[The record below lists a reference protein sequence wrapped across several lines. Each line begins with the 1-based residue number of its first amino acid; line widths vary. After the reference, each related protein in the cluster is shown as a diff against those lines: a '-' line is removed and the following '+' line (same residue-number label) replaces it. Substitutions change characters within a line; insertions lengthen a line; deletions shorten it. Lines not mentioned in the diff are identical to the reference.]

1 MSISNTQIANVL
13 DEVGDLL
20 EFKGT
25 NAFRIRAYRNGARA
39 IRELPE
45 PIHVMLERGD
55 DLKKLPGIGK
65 SVAEKCA
72 ELVDTGELD
81 QLNEL
86 RKEVPSTVLDM
97 LRVPGMG
104 PKKAATLFH
113 ELDIKTLEEL
123 KEACEDGRVRKLKGF
138 GEKTEQQ
145 ILAGIEVAAAANERM
160 LWADADRVAQ
170 SLLEHLR
177 SVDSIKKMELAGS
190 YRRGKETVGDLDILV
205 VADENE
211 PVMDRFNEYEDL
223 ASVIGRGDTKMSIR
237 LSNGFQVDLRV
248 VPDESFGAAM
258 QYFTGS
264 KEHNV
269 VLRGRARQQGMK
281 INEYGIFD
289 VSSGKDVYLGGA
301 QESDIYDQL
310 DLPWFPPEMRENRY
324 EYDWAAEG
332 ELPRLLE
339 LSDIQGD
346 LHMHTTATDG
356 KASLR
361 EMVEAAKQRGL
372 KYVAITDHS
381 QRVSMA
387 RGLDPERLREQ
398 WQEID
403 ELNEE
408 LQSEEDAPVLIL
420 KGIECDILEK
430 GGMDLPDDV
439 LEEADWVLASVHYG
453 QQQPLDQITKRMIG
467 AIENPYVTCVAH
479 PTGRL
484 VNRRDPYEVDL
495 DSVLHAAKESHTW
508 MELNASPERLDLHD
522 IHCAAARSL
531 GIPIVISTDAHSV
544 DGLAQMRYGVLQA
557 RRGGLT
563 REDVANTRSP
573 DEFVQML
580 ESRRE
585 AVGIK

>member
-1 MSISNTQIANVL
+1 MSISNTLIASAL

-55 DLKKLPGIGK
+55 DLKKLSGIGK

-72 ELVDTGELD
+72 ELVDTGELE

-86 RKEVPSTVLDM
+86 RGEVPRSVLDM

-104 PKKAATLFH
+104 PKKAAVLFH
-113 ELDIKTLEEL
+113 ELQIKTLEEL
-123 KEACEDGRVRKLKGF
+123 KQACEEGRVHQLKGF

-145 ILAGIEVAAAANERM
+145 ILDGIEVAAAANQRM

-170 SLLEHLR
+170 SLLEHLS
-177 SVDSIKKMELAGS
+177 SVESIKKMELAGS

-205 VADENE
+205 VAKENQ
-211 PVMDRFNEYEDL
+211 PVMDRFHEYEGV

-237 LSNGFQVDLRV
+237 LNNGFQVDLRV
-248 VPDESFGAAM
+248 VPEESFGAAM

-281 INEYGIFD
+281 INEYGVFD
-289 VSSGKDVYLGGA
+289 VSSGKEVSLGGA
-301 QESDIYDQL
+301 EEKDIYDQL

-324 EYDWAAEG
+324 EYEWAAAG
-332 ELPRLLE
+332 ELPRLIE
-339 LSDIQGD
+339 ESDIQGD

-361 EMVEAAKQRGL
+361 EMVAAANRRGL
-372 KYVAITDHS
+372 KYIAITDHS

-398 WQEID
+398 WREID
-403 ELNEE
+403 ALNDEM
-408 LQSEEDAPVLIL
+408 QSEEEHPLLVL

-453 QQQPLDQITKRMIG
+453 QQQSVDQITKRMLG
-467 AIENPYVTCVAH
+467 AIENPHVTCVAH

-484 VNRRDPYEVDL
+484 VNRREPYEVDL
-495 DSVLHAAKESHTW
+495 DTMLHAAKEHHTW

-522 IHCAAARSL
+522 INCGAARAM
-531 GIPIVISTDAHSV
+531 GIPIVISTDAHSI

-563 REDVANTRSP
+563 REDVANTRSAA
-573 DEFVQML
+573 DFVQLL
-580 ESRRE
+580 EHRRSD
-585 AVGIK
+585 A